1 MDSIRN
7 SATYA
12 SLKDLI
18 SLRGYAGKLDLN
30 RKLAATARLSGNHH
44 SRFRGRGMDYQES
57 RTYQPGD
64 DIRNMD
70 WRVTARAGK
79 PHTKLYED
87 ERERPVFLLI
97 DLSPQMF
104 FASKGSLKSVIAA
117 KTAAL
122 ISWAAAARGDRIG
135 AVLLNQDYHEL
146 RPKTG
151 HHGVLQ
157 LLHALG
163 EYADPISGLAKHT
176 SGNSKLSGA
185 LQRIQRIARPGSQ
198 IFLISDFFSLN
209 DKDSKTLMQLQQ
221 HNDLIAIQIRD
232 SLEQIPPPAGQYM
245 VTDGKQR
252 AVIDTRSSQGHD
264 NYSQFFAKQQKVLEG
279 LFAQYSI
286 PLLHLATTDNV
297 ATVIQASF
305 GKRRARPHS
314 SAGSNA
320 A

>member
-1 MDSIRN
+1 MTDIRN

-18 SLRGYAGKLDLN
+18 SLRGYAGKIDLN
-30 RKLAATARLSGNHH
+30 RKLAATARLTGNHH

-87 ERERPVFLLI
+87 ERERPVFLLL

-104 FASKGSLKSVIAA
+104 FASQGSLKSVIAA

-135 AVLLNQDYHEL
+135 GILLNQNYHEL

-157 LLHALG
+157 LLHALA
-163 EYADPISGLAKHT
+163 EYADPFPGLDADET
-176 SGNSKLSGA
+176 NNCSFGGGLE
-185 LQRIQRIARPGSQ
+185 RIQRIARPGSQ
-198 IFLISDFFSLN
+198 IFFISDFLSLN
-209 DKDSKTLMQLQQ
+209 HSDSKILMQLRQ

-232 SLEQIPPPAGQYM
+232 GLEQTPPPAGQYL
-245 VTDGKQR
+245 VTDGKQDAIINTHSR
-252 AVIDTRSSQGHD
+252 QGYD
-264 NYSQFFAKQQKVLEG
+264 NYHQFFAKQQKVIEK
-279 LFAQYSI
+279 LFSQYSI

-297 ATVIQASF
+297 ATVMQASF
-305 GKRRARPHS
+305 GKRRSQTGS
-314 SAGSNA
+314 SAA
-320 A
+320 